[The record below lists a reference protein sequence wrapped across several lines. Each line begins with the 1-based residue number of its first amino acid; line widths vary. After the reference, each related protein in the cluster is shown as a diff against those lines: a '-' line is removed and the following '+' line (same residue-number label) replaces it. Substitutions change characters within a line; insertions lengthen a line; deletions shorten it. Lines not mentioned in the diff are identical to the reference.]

1 MNSKLNFKESLINKN
16 IQSVTSSEKFISNK
30 TFYGSKT
37 MELAFDQADLEEYD
51 VDGAI
56 ENGPVNPIYQS
67 KDMMA

>member
-1 MNSKLNFKESLINKN
+1 
-16 IQSVTSSEKFISNK
+16 
-30 TFYGSKT
+30 

>member
-1 MNSKLNFKESLINKN
+1 VNSKLNIRWNVINKN
-16 IQSVTSSEKFISNK
+16 LQSVASSEKFISNK

-56 ENGPVNPIYQS
+56 ENGPVNAIY
-67 KDMMA
+67 